1 LRNFA
6 KRGGRIGPKQINLKG
21 VKKWEEFA
29 KRGEFRLFRNKG
41 KVPYFSK
48 GIISQNKIVKK
59 SV

>member
-1 LRNFA
+1 V
-6 KRGGRIGPKQINLKG
+6 GGRIGPKQINLKG

-48 GIISQNKIVKK
+48 GVISQNRIVKK